1 MSVDLN
7 LVNLTKPC
15 FVRIVARFW
24 VPSNGGSAGGGSS
37 NSSTKG
43 GRFGSAV
50 ASTKAPGNAD
60 NVSKNEN
67 EPEHENDD
75 DDDDDENDDD
85 ENDKGSYQL
94 LEVEFLSRDALHI
107 HRSLYEIQ
115 RVTRLVGLPE
125 DRQRHLRH
133 LLRTGRYV
141 LDRSN
146 EEE

>member
-85 ENDKGSYQL
+85 GKSTPPSFSSLKSGCGHRIVVVFVRFSY
-94 LEVEFLSRDALHI
+94 
-107 HRSLYEIQ
+107 
-115 RVTRLVGLPE
+115 
-125 DRQRHLRH
+125 
-133 LLRTGRYV
+133 
-141 LDRSN
+141 
-146 EEE
+146 